1 MTSNKYKLG
10 ELIRHEDRRNED
22 GLFVVADVKGISI
35 QKHFIETKAD
45 MKGVSLTPYKLVVPD
60 SFVYVTIT
68 SRNGEKITLAHN
80 NSANTYIVSSSYEVF
95 SVERK
100 DLLDSEYLFMFFNR
114 PEFDRYARFNSW
126 GSAREAFSWEEMCDI
141 DIALPPLEVQ
151 QKYVNT
157 YKAMIANQ
165 QCYERGLD
173 DLKLTIDAQIDEI
186 KNTADRIHTG
196 ALLEE
201 VDNRNTDGEIS
212 NVQGININKQFM
224 PSVANTNGVDLR
236 KYKIVKNGQFAYSG
250 MQTGRDECIRI
261 ALYNGDDPIIISPAY
276 TVMQDIKGAPILPEY
291 IMMWFSRK
299 ESDRKGWFMSDG
311 SIRSNLDL
319 DRFYETEIPIPDSS
333 VQKALVDLFSVYE
346 MRKSIND
353 KLKNQIKSICPVLI
367 RGSLQDGGES
377 CG

>member
-1 MTSNKYKLG
+1 
-10 ELIRHEDRRNED
+10 
-22 GLFVVADVKGISI
+22 
-35 QKHFIETKAD
+35 
-45 MKGVSLTPYKLVVPD
+45 
-60 SFVYVTIT
+60 
-68 SRNGEKITLAHN
+68 
-80 NSANTYIVSSSYEVF
+80 
-95 SVERK
+95 
-100 DLLDSEYLFMFFNR
+100 
-114 PEFDRYARFNSW
+114 
-126 GSAREAFSWEEMCDI
+126 
-141 DIALPPLEVQ
+141 
-151 QKYVNT
+151 
-157 YKAMIANQ
+157 
-165 QCYERGLD
+165 
-173 DLKLTIDAQIDEI
+173 
-186 KNTADRIHTG
+186 
-196 ALLEE
+196 
-201 VDNRNTDGEIS
+201 
-212 NVQGININKQFM
+212 
-224 PSVANTNGVDLR
+224 
-236 KYKIVKNGQFAYSG
+236 

>member
-1 MTSNKYKLG
+1 MTLSKLRNYIELIEVRNDDNALG
-10 ELIRHEDRRNED
+10 ESAVV
-22 GLFVVADVKGISI
+22 GLSTQKEMIS
-35 QKHFIETKAD
+35 TKANLA
-45 MKGVSLTPYKLVVPD
+45 GVNLSSYKVFPPDAFAFVPDTSRRGDKMSLAYNHGQNKKLVSSISVV
-60 SFVYVTIT
+60 F
-68 SRNGEKITLAHN
+68 R
-80 NSANTYIVSSSYEVF
+80 VS
-95 SVERK
+95 K
-100 DLLDSEYLFMFFNR
+100 PGILLSDYLFMFFNR

-141 DIALPPLEVQ
+141 DIALPPFEVQ

-201 VDNRNTDGEIS
+201 VDNRNTDDEIN

-236 KYKIVKNGQFAYSG
+236 KYKIVRNGQFAYSG

-276 TVMQDIKGAPILPEY
+276 TVMQIKGKKILPEY

-346 MRKSIND
+346 MRKSINE
-353 KLKNQIKSICPVLI
+353 KLKNQIKSICPILI

>member
-1 MTSNKYKLG
+1 MC
-10 ELIRHEDRRNED
+10 
-22 GLFVVADVKGISI
+22 
-35 QKHFIETKAD
+35 
-45 MKGVSLTPYKLVVPD
+45 
-60 SFVYVTIT
+60 
-68 SRNGEKITLAHN
+68 
-80 NSANTYIVSSSYEVF
+80 IVSHLYIIFYLNEEG
-95 SVERK
+95 ERRI
-100 DLLDSEYLFMFFNR
+100 DPEWLYMFFRREEFYREVTFRNFGSQR
-114 PEFDRYARFNSW
+114 PEFNFNDMS
-126 GSAREAFSWEEMCDI
+126 ELMIPLPDI
-141 DIALPPLEVQ
+141 DIQ
-151 QKYVNT
+151 KKYVNV

-165 QCYERGLD
+165 QSYERGLD

-186 KNTADRIHTG
+186 KNTADKIRTG

-236 KYKIVKNGQFAYSG
+236 KYKIVRNGQFAYSG

-261 ALYNGDDPIIISPAY
+261 ALYNGDNPIIISPAY
-276 TVMQDIKGAPILPEY
+276 TVMQLKGVPILPEY
-291 IMMWFSRK
+291 IMMWFSRR

-333 VQKALVDLFSVYE
+333 VQKALLDLFSVYE
-346 MRKSIND
+346 MRKSINER
-353 KLKNQIKSICPVLI
+353 LKDQIKSICPILI